1 MRAYLF
7 FFFEQ
12 KTAYEMRISDWSS
25 DVCSSDRAP
34 APREDKGQLL
44 ILQGPV
50 LVGEA
55 DTAEKLCV
63 SLHALFDARHPDQ
76 DKADALPVEQ
86 VTQIFQPRVGQAVGF
101 IDDQQFDEMLPGRN
115 DDLNLGTIGSAS
127 GRERGGKT
135 V

>member
-101 IDDQQFDEMLPGRN
+101 LDDQQFHAMLPGGN
-115 DDLNLGTIGSAS
+115 ADLNITKEL
-127 GRERGGKT
+127 RVGKEG
-135 V
+135 VR